1 MPHKY
6 VSSTMFTTPMG
17 VVRWVRLQLKS
28 IEKLSHETAP
38 PVLRR
43 YRISVKN
50 KEPLNNSTLVV
61 F

>member
-38 PVLRR
+38 PVLLQK
-43 YRISVKN
+43 IH
-50 KEPLNNSTLVV
+50 TLEDNGFHDFLGV

>member
-38 PVLRR
+38 PVITRIFVLLPTPIET
-43 YRISVKN
+43 YRATS
-50 KEPLNNSTLVV
+50 
-61 F
+61 